1 MAYAVGMA
9 VQVGAPRGR
18 AARMWRKV
26 VAFRHDQRER
36 LRTLAEND
44 PGTHG
49 NSSEVIRAAVDEYLA
64 RHEGAQNG

>member
-1 MAYAVGMA
+1 
-9 VQVGAPRGR
+9 
-18 AARMWRKV
+18 MWRKV